1 MKNNGLRIFIYDLYT
16 YYGPFPLT
24 NNTLGIFTSFV
35 KAKLNNDTVDKFMEI
50 MPITAKANEYCEIV
64 YEGKLDSDTI
74 IESYKD
80 AMTGNIHDM
89 FKGVSFE
96 DAQKIA
102 ELSLEF
108 KKFIDE
114 LLALMKEDPSEIKL
128 TH

>member
-1 MKNNGLRIFIYDLYT
+1 MKNNGLKIFIYDLYT

-50 MPITAKANEYCEIV
+50 MPIKAKLNAYHEIV
-64 YEGKLDSDTI
+64 FEGKLDSDTI
-74 IESYKD
+74 IECYKD
-80 AMTGNIHDM
+80 ALNGNIHDM
-89 FKGVSFE
+89 FEGVSFE

-108 KKFIDE
+108 KEYIDE
-114 LLALMKEDPSEIKL
+114 LLALMKEDSSQMKL